1 MLPTT
6 AGSPRS
12 ARATR
17 ARATSSAKRAGAKR
31 GGGGGS
37 LSRTRASAPRARRE
51 DRATRNARG
60 PRASGALSLSRARGR
75 GRARAG
81 ESATRAR
88 RRRRAHVVP
97 VVDLRAGRDQQLRDR
112 DVAVVCCHAQR
123 VLVVLRARG
132 RQDRGSR
139 GRCYLWTV
147 FSRSRSPPARAARGL
162 VCVRG
167 GVGSNGSAA
176 PARPRGRR
184 TFRGKRAA
192 ASDARRRPKPLLGE
206 TGLVVTGSLP
216 RSQRRPNGRANRR
229 TRHFSADRARR
240 GQWHGVGAAASVGG
254 VE

>member
-1 MLPTT
+1 MLHTT
-6 AGSPRS
+6 AGSTRP

-31 GGGGGS
+31 GGGEVLS
-37 LSRTRASAPRARRE
+37 LGLAPRRRALAERIARPETRAALERRG
-51 DRATRNARG
+51 R
-60 PRASGALSLSRARGR
+60 SLSRARGGGGGR
-75 GRARAG
+75 ERERAR
-81 ESATRAR
+81 RARR
-88 RRRRAHVVP
+88 RRRRAHVVRE
-97 VVDLRAGRDQQLRDR
+97 VDLRAGGDQQFHDR
-112 DVAVVCCHAQR
+112 DVAAECCHVQR
-123 VLVVLRARG
+123 GLVVLRARG

-139 GRCYLWTV
+139 GRCYLRSV
-147 FSRSRSPPARAARGL
+147 FSRSRSLPARAARGL

-229 TRHFSADRARR
+229 TRHFSAERARR

>member
-1 MLPTT
+1 MLPGS

-31 GGGGGS
+31 GGRGS

-88 RRRRAHVVP
+88 RRRHTPPAL
-97 VVDLRAGRDQQLRDR
+97 VVDLRVGREQQLHDR
-112 DVAVVCCHAQR
+112 DVAVACCLVQR
-123 VLVVLRARG
+123 GIVALRARG

-147 FSRSRSPPARAARGL
+147 FSRSRSLSARAARGL